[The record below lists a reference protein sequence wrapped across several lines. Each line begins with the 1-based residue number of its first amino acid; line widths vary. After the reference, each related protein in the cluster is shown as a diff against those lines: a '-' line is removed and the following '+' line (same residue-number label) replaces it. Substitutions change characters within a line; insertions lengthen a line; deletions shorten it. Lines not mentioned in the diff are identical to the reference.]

1 MHPRVYAQLLKV
13 GANKVTSPL
22 AIRSIDNGRLTRR
35 PAGSSGAHDKRD
47 AFEVIAAQRG
57 RRTRPH
63 PVRGD
68 GGRQVAPANWC
79 SMSPGL
85 EHSLS
90 APSLICRR
98 RCLRHNTGSRSHFPN
113 RIPQTARHVV
123 VGHLIERHRIHWWRH
138 PREARPFDRRCVN
151 DCACL
156 DQSRSYRPAR
166 PRNLVFHRGSPFCC
180 RGTSTSRRVRWNLS
194 FGIDWYDVCND
205 NFSALIIES

>member
-1 MHPRVYAQLLKV
+1 MAVLPAALQGLPAHK
-13 GANKVTSPL
+13 TSATHSRP
-22 AIRSIDNGRLTRR
+22 SRR
-35 PAGSSGAHDKRD
+35 NAEGGLD
-47 AFEVIAAQRG
+47 
-57 RRTRPH
+57 H

-68 GGRQVAPANWC
+68 GSRQVAPANWC

-90 APSLICRR
+90 APSLIRRR

-180 RGTSTSRRVRWNLS
+180 RETSTSLAGSGGTCPLVSIGTTYAMMIFQRSSSSPSERIPR
-194 FGIDWYDVCND
+194 
-205 NFSALIIES
+205 ESIGSIVPPISPVS